1 MPPSPPASPVAPAP
15 SSEPVD
21 WQTDAPFS
29 PRYGDRYHS
38 SSGARAQAGHVFLAG
53 CRLPECWQQD
63 EHWVILETGFGLG
76 LNFLSTWACWLASPR
91 RPARLRFVSVEAH
104 PVSAADIRRAA
115 ALDPVLRPLG
125 ERLADAWP
133 LQAADAAGPVQAP
146 LSPSGLSAST
156 DMLLPPHAFDPPSA
170 ISADTPRMPD
180 APDGIAGSA
189 TPTGCPAIRRS
200 FSQPEGCIELRVL
213 IGDAHPCLEQ
223 WRLQHGPLGAHS
235 VFLDGFN
242 PRHNPAIWSSATLQ
256 AVAAHCRPGAGIAT
270 WCVARSVRDSLAA
283 AGFVVHK
290 RPGLPPKRDCLA
302 GHWPTNHQQAD

>member
-1 MPPSPPASPVAPAP
+1 MPPNPPASPIAPTPITSAPISPTPITPAP

-63 EHWVILETGFGLG
+63 EHWMILETGFGLG

-91 RPARLRFVSVEAH
+91 RPARLHFVSVEAH

-115 ALDPVLRPLG
+115 ALDPVLHPLG

-133 LQAADAAGPVQAP
+133 LQVPDAGDQHQAIQA
-146 LSPSGLSAST
+146 SP
-156 DMLLPPHAFDPPSA
+156 
-170 ISADTPRMPD
+170 ADTPGMPD
-180 APDGIAGSA
+180 TPDGITS
-189 TPTGCPAIRRS
+189 PTSCPAIRRS
-200 FSQPEGCIELRVL
+200 FSQPEGCIELWVL
-213 IGDAHPCLEQ
+213 IGDAHQCLEQ
-223 WRLQHGPLGAHS
+223 WRRQHGPLGAHS

-242 PRHNPAIWSSATLQ
+242 PRHNPAIWSSTTLQ

-270 WCVARSVRDSLAA
+270 WCVARSVRDSLAT

-302 GHWPTNHQQAD
+302 GHWPADSRPD

>member
-1 MPPSPPASPVAPAP
+1 MPPIPPASPIAPVPIAPAP

-63 EHWVILETGFGLG
+63 EHWMILETGFGLG

-91 RPARLRFVSVEAH
+91 RPARLHFVSVEAH

-115 ALDPVLRPLG
+115 ALDPVLHPLG

-133 LQAADAAGPVQAP
+133 LQV
-146 LSPSGLSAST
+146 
-156 DMLLPPHAFDPPSA
+156 
-170 ISADTPRMPD
+170 PD
-180 APDGIAGSA
+180 A
-189 TPTGCPAIRRS
+189 GCPAIRRS
-200 FSQPEGCIELRVL
+200 FSQPEGCIELWVL
-213 IGDAHPCLEQ
+213 IGDAHQCLEQ
-223 WRLQHGPLGAHS
+223 WRRQHGPLGAHS

-242 PRHNPAIWSSATLQ
+242 PRHNPAIWSSTTLQ

-270 WCVARSVRDSLAA
+270 WCVARSVRDSLAT

-302 GHWPTNHQQAD
+302 GHWPADSRPD